1 MVFFNQVLQVF
12 IYVSFKYK
20 TFFKYKPHGVECL
33 PKEPKYNINLAC
45 NFAHTVKTPLKRK
58 TNIFFYLKVVP
69 PAKVF
74 FFFFDFWLYYS
85 LGEQGNLYKMK
96 IQFQGTPSEK
106 LFNFHEM
113 TFLK

>member
-20 TFFKYKPHGVECL
+20 TFFEHKPHVECL

-58 TNIFFYLKVVP
+58 TNIFFYRKVVP
-69 PAKVF
+69 IPPAKYF
-74 FFFFDFWLYYS
+74 FSIFGYIIS
-85 LGEQGNLYKMK
+85 
-96 IQFQGTPSEK
+96 
-106 LFNFHEM
+106 
-113 TFLK
+113 